1 MAEISFSICPPLE
14 CAAGDKVFFYLKD
27 PAMLKSNDGLS
38 EPIYYLLEAT
48 ITNVV
53 VQNCKMSYYTFEY
66 DETLL
71 SDYLQLNG
79 LEFTKNA
86 IDKVCCHDCNTQF
99 IKEVIARNG
108 LL

>member
-1 MAEISFSICPPLE
+1 MTEISFSICPPLE
-14 CAAGDKVFFYLKD
+14 CEAGDKVFFYLKD
-27 PAMLKSNDGLS
+27 PTILKSNEGLS
-38 EPIYYLLEAT
+38 EAIYYLLEAT
-48 ITNVV
+48 ITNIV

-71 SDYLQLNG
+71 VDDV
-79 LEFTKNA
+79 EFTKSS
-86 IDKVCCHDCNTQF
+86 IDKVCCQDCNTQF

>member
-1 MAEISFSICPPLE
+1 MAEISFSICPSLE
-14 CAAGDKVFFYLKD
+14 CEAGDKVFFYLKD
-27 PAMLKSNDGLS
+27 PTLLKSNEGLA
-38 EPIYYLLEAT
+38 EAIYYLLEAT

-71 SDYLQLNG
+71 IDDV
-79 LEFTKNA
+79 EFTKAN
-86 IDKVCCHDCNTQF
+86 IDKVCCQDCNTQF
-99 IKEVIARNG
+99 IKELIARSG